1 MFIKRTT
8 NGRETVKEDDDGK
21 MKLEERKRKRNCR
34 VQNRFSEVR
43 LLEIIG
49 AKTVWQKQVGD
60 SKLQ

>member
-8 NGRETVKEDDDGK
+8 NGRETVKEDNDGK

-49 AKTVWQKQVGD
+49 TKTVWQKQVGD